1 MLLETHRCL
10 GYPKPYMWNDIGTIG
25 SGNKASAECPSTKS
39 VLAAHVHI
47 PCSAKKCI
55 YITIAVI
62 ELYIKEYA
70 PFRLQIVY
78 IYMTLW
84 DLWKLY
90 IYLHRFRHMA
100 SVYLYIY
107 NQHEKNSSSHPA
119 WGRCQKTS
127 QSWACRDTA
136 ADPACGFSSGV
147 FGFLWDMYMYI
158 YIYLIYS
165 HWTDVPCLNVS
176 FSNRLLMQQRCHPL
190 NQLDLQNPKPPFLQ
204 MLGMNIYMV

>member
-10 GYPKPYMWNDIGTIG
+10 GYPKPYMWNAIGTTG

-70 PFRLQIVY
+70 PFRLCGICENYISICIVLD
-78 IYMTLW
+78 TW
-84 DLWKLY
+84 QV
-90 IYLHRFRHMA
+90 
-100 SVYLYIY
+100 SIY
-107 NQHEKNSSSHPA
+107 NQHEMNSSSHPA

-158 YIYLIYS
+158 YI
-165 HWTDVPCLNVS
+165 
-176 FSNRLLMQQRCHPL
+176 
-190 NQLDLQNPKPPFLQ
+190 
-204 MLGMNIYMV
+204 